1 MTMTN
6 EEICRNY
13 RQAAAKSKQINILAD
28 LNQCDREKIKQILVE
43 GGCKLPGNCVG
54 TKTKSKG
61 VALAGQEPEK
71 ADDNP
76 QKPAKLPGAKN
87 DDGTLQLSAVPP
99 ELIRAVA
106 AVRAYGK
113 AKYAEAEDWTKV
125 EPKRFHEALLRHALA
140 CWEDPYSLDAESGL
154 PSLWHLATNAAFLCA
169 MMKEEKK

>member
-6 EEICRNY
+6 EEICRDY
-13 RQAAAKSKQINILAD
+13 RAAKAPSKQIHILAD
-28 LNQCDREKIKQILVE
+28 LNQCDRKKIMEILVE
-43 GGCKLPGNCVG
+43 GGCKLPGNCEN
-54 TKTKSKG
+54 KPKAKSKG
-61 VALAGQEPEK
+61 VALAGPPAK
-71 ADDNP
+71 TDDNP

-87 DDGTLQLSAVPP
+87 DDGKLQLSTVPP

-125 EPKRFHEALLRHALA
+125 DPKRFHEALLRHALA
-140 CWEDPYSLDAESGL
+140 CWEDPYSVDAESGL

-169 MMKEEKK
+169 MMKEGKA